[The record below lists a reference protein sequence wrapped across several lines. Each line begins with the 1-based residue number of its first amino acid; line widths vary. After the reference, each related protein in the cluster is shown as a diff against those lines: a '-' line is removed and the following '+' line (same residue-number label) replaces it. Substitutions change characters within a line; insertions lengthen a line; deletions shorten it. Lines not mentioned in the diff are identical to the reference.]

1 MITLPIPINGTDSR
15 AGKRRD
21 LYNKRRSSCCL
32 SPFLCLLSFAA
43 LVQVGNL
50 RFLEHTKKRRMAST
64 VAAVQQLPSRRELVR
79 LFRDLWRASRAFKF
93 TDRSFFL
100 SRVRA
105 EFRKTVREE
114 GEAIFWFKVKFR
126 LYLFLVTSLNLYAIE
141 RATCVTEQGLY
152 LVNRSKIHKY
162 K

>member
-1 MITLPIPINGTDSR
+1 MLLSI
-15 AGKRRD
+15 AC
-21 LYNKRRSSCCL
+21 RSSQASACK
-32 SPFLCLLSFAA
+32 FF
-43 LVQVGNL
+43 
-50 RFLEHTKKRRMAST
+50 EHTKKRRESKRMASTTT
-64 VAAVQQLPSRRELVR
+64 VAAVRQLPSRRELVR
-79 LFRDLWRASRAFKF
+79 LFRDLWRASRAFRF

-126 LYLFLVTSLNLYAIE
+126 LYLLLVTPLNLYAIE